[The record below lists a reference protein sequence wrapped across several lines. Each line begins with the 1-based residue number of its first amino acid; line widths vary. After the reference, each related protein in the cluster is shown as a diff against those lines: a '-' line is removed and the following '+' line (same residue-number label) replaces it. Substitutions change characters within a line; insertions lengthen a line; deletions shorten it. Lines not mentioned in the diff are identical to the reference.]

1 MKQSEDFIQN
11 SIFYSFKFCYASQI
25 EFEIPIADVSN
36 RNAINNSTTTCCANF
51 SYSARFV
58 RTTQK
63 KNGPFEKIR
72 KQLLV
77 HVIITQN
84 AMADGDKPRAT
95 FGLLH
100 VMQYVMCLV
109 PAGLSIKK

>member
-1 MKQSEDFIQN
+1 M
-11 SIFYSFKFCYASQI
+11 QI

-36 RNAINNSTTTCCANF
+36 RNAINSSTSTTCCAHF

-72 KQLLV
+72 KQLV

-84 AMADGDKPRAT
+84 AMAVGDKPRAT

-109 PAGLSIKK
+109 PAGLSLKN